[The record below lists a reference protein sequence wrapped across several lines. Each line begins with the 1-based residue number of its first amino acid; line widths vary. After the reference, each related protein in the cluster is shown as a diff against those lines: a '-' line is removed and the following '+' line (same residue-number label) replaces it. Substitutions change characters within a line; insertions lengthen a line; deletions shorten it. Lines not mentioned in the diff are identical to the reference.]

1 MYPSAPYDVVVDS
14 PSCRSTQSKVVVVKH
29 QGSFPLCPARQN
41 FPALGSS
48 EKILQVSEFGPPIR
62 PSPIA
67 HEDEA
72 SPPPLSFRTCCS
84 RSTAWIVTPTLSAPF
99 DAMFS
104 VVLPGRLPLAAPQQV
119 DDTHCVFTLDEA
131 STINHVVVFMT
142 GIQPF
147 PPGFS
152 ATVHLLWP
160 SSNAQEW
167 KLLGCI
173 RNSKPSAIFKVNPP
187 SSPAATAT
195 LGISIEPDALVDEQI
210 ATLPS
215 ATATGTGAGAKGG
228 EALDVAPKIAR
239 NAFAYLSSF
248 APDSAPQT
256 APLLQKWLEQLERK
270 LRTQG
275 PAFLD
280 KQE

>member
-1 MYPSAPYDVVVDS
+1 
-14 PSCRSTQSKVVVVKH
+14 
-29 QGSFPLCPARQN
+29 
-41 FPALGSS
+41 
-48 EKILQVSEFGPPIR
+48 
-62 PSPIA
+62 
-67 HEDEA
+67 
-72 SPPPLSFRTCCS
+72 
-84 RSTAWIVTPTLSAPF
+84 
-99 DAMFS
+99 MFS
-104 VVLPGRLPLAAPQQV
+104 VVLPGRLPLGAPQQV
-119 DDTHCVFTLDEA
+119 DDTHCVFTLDDA
-131 STINHVVVFMT
+131 YTIKHVVVFMT
-142 GIQPF
+142 GVQPF

-160 SSNAQEW
+160 SSSGAQEW

-173 RNSKPSAIFKVNPP
+173 RNTKPSAIFKVNPP
-187 SSPAATAT
+187 SSQAGATTAT

-210 ATLPS
+210 ATLPTP
-215 ATATGTGAGAKGG
+215 AAAAVATGGKQA
-228 EALDVAPKIAR
+228 EALDVASKIAR

-275 PAFLD
+275 AAFLD